1 MTETLARALHWR
13 RRPEGLWVATDA
25 ESRPLGII
33 TERWVHGFVLT
44 SRSGKDLG
52 TYRSLE
58 EAKAALEATV

>member
-1 MTETLARALHWR
+1 MTETLTRALHWR
-13 RRPEGLWVATDA
+13 RRPEGLWLATDA

-52 TYRSLE
+52 TYRSLD
-58 EAKAALEATV
+58 EAMAALEAAV

>member
-1 MTETLARALHWR
+1 M
-13 RRPEGLWVATDA
+13 ATDA

-52 TYRSLE
+52 TYRSLD